1 MGGTLKWED
10 DSDTLCFVFE
20 GANDDRISDFS
31 LKLLDI
37 ESEQLG
43 IPEGMQYPVAVKM
56 PAAEFMKICRD
67 LKEFGDAIKIGCTKD
82 GLKFSV
88 EGDIGVGN
96 VMVKPRDAEKE
107 EEKVTIA
114 CEDTVDATFA
124 IRYLN
129 YFTKATPLSSTVQ
142 LSIANDQP
150 LIVEYMLGDEKGI
163 QLQAMD
169 SSHVALVSLLR
180 NL

>member
-37 ESEQLG
+37 EAEQLG
-43 IPEGMQYPVAVKM
+43 IPEGMQYPVVVKM

-107 EEKVTIA
+107 EDKVTIA

-129 YFTKATPLSSTVQ
+129 FFTKAMP
-142 LSIANDQP
+142 LSIANGQP
-150 LIVEYMLGDEKGI
+150 LVVEYMLGDE
-163 QLQAMD
+163 QAG
-169 SSHVALVSLLR
+169 SLRFFLAPKI
-180 NL
+180 

>member
-1 MGGTLKWED
+1 MGD
-10 DSDTLCFVFE
+10 DSDTVSFVFE
-20 GANDDRISDFS
+20 GENDDRISDFS

-96 VMVKPRDAEKE
+96 VMVKPRDADKE
-107 EEKVTIA
+107 HGA
-114 CEDTVDATFA
+114 
-124 IRYLN
+124 
-129 YFTKATPLSSTVQ
+129 
-142 LSIANDQP
+142 
-150 LIVEYMLGDEKGI
+150 
-163 QLQAMD
+163 
-169 SSHVALVSLLR
+169 ALDRQRPAPRGGVHAGRGGGGELEVLL
-180 NL
+180 